1 MTKLIIMSRFIV
13 FFSGQ
18 VPARLVLYLLS
29 WSGFLVSFMMRTDIN
44 LAIVAMVEDP
54 KIDENTTITENF
66 CYAPQNGAEQ
76 QITTTTRA
84 DYGGTLQ
91 WSADIQSYV
100 LASFYWAY
108 IISQIVGGLATQKL
122 GTKRVFG
129 YAQLATAICSLFIP
143 SAAETHYGI
152 VIFLRSVQGFASV
165 SHLRKVLVFSVGY
178 IIKCVIYRV

>member
-1 MTKLIIMSRFIV
+1 
-13 FFSGQ
+13 
-18 VPARLVLYLLS
+18 
-29 WSGFLVSFMMRTDIN
+29 MMRTDIN

-54 KIDENTTITENF
+54 KPSDVDNTTVHDYCIHRSTTNDGSPDET
-66 CYAPQNGAEQ
+66 Q
-76 QITTTTRA
+76 QRV

-91 WSADIQSYV
+91 WSSDIQSYV

-129 YAQLATAICSLFIP
+129 YAQLATAVCSLSIP
-143 SAAETHYGI
+143 WAAETHYGM

-165 SHLRKVLVFSVGY
+165 SLCSDGKCSFLVSFATEMYG
-178 IIKCVIYRV
+178 

>member
-1 MTKLIIMSRFIV
+1 MCFSHFSITKLSPFV
-13 FFSGQ
+13 TGQ

-44 LAIVAMVEDP
+44 LAIVAMVEEPTQPEKANATDEYCFSSDVV
-54 KIDENTTITENF
+54 IDDG
-66 CYAPQNGAEQ
+66 P
-76 QITTTTRA
+76 TRVV

-108 IISQIVGGLATQKL
+108 IVSQVVGGLATQKL

-129 YAQLATAICSLFIP
+129 YAQLATAICSLSIP
-143 SAAETHYGI
+143 WASETHYAI
-152 VIFLRSVQGFASV
+152 VIVLRSIQGFASG
-165 SHLRKVLVFSVGY
+165 LATPAM
-178 IIKCVIYRV
+178 